1 MTGLWVQ
8 ITIRLYPQNK
18 GGVILVIKK
27 GTKLT
32 DNPKDITVK
41 VRMDKEILEKLD
53 KCAEKL
59 GSNRSAVIR
68 EGIKKMYD
76 DLEKY

>member
-1 MTGLWVQ
+1 MV
-8 ITIRLYPQNK
+8 
-18 GGVILVIKK
+18 KK
-27 GTKLT
+27 GAKLT

-41 VRMDKEILEKLD
+41 VRMDKDIVEKLD

-68 EGIKKMYD
+68 AGIQKLYD
-76 DLEKY
+76 NLKE